1 MKPLIRLNGIKK
13 TVGSEQILKGID
25 LEVYEGEFVS
35 IIGASGSGKSSLLYI
50 LGLLDKPT
58 EGDVFFE
65 DEKIDYSKDK
75 RLSYLR
81 NSKLG
86 FVFQFHYL
94 VQELSLLDNVI
105 LPAIKKGVPIKEAR
119 ERAMVLLERLGLKGK
134 ENRKPYEISGG
145 EMQRTAIARALIN
158 QPKVLL
164 ADEPTGNL
172 DSTNTQRVMDIF
184 KEINKS
190 QTTIV
195 MVTHEIDLARQTK
208 RIVELRDGSVIK
220 QEYLQPFSP
229 GPET

>member
-1 MKPLIRLNGIKK
+1 MKPLIRLSGIKK

-50 LGLLDKPT
+50 MGLLDKPT
-58 EGDVFFE
+58 EGEVFFE
-65 DEKIDYSKDK
+65 GEKIDYSNDK

-81 NSKLG
+81 NSKIG

-172 DSTNTQRVMDIF
+172 DSINTQKVMDIF

-195 MVTHEIDLARQTK
+195 MVTHEIDLAKQTK
-208 RIVELRDGSVIK
+208 RIVELRDGSVIRE
-220 QEYLQPFSP
+220 EYLQPFSP

>member
-1 MKPLIRLNGIKK
+1 MKPLIRLSGIKK

-35 IIGASGSGKSSLLYI
+35 VIGASGSGKSSLLYI

-58 EGDVFFE
+58 EGEVFFE
-65 DEKIDYSKDK
+65 GEKIDYSNDK

-105 LPAIKKGVPIKEAR
+105 LPAIKKGVPIKEAK

-208 RIVELRDGSVIK
+208 RIVELRDGSVIR
-220 QEYLQPFSP
+220 QEYLQQFSP
-229 GPET
+229 GPGT

>member
-1 MKPLIRLNGIKK
+1 MKPLIRLSGIKK

-25 LEVYEGEFVS
+25 LEIYEGEFVS

-50 LGLLDKPT
+50 MGLLDKPT
-58 EGDVFFE
+58 EGEVFFE
-65 DEKIDYSKDK
+65 GEKIDYSNDK

-81 NSKLG
+81 NSKIG

-105 LPAIKKGVPIKEAR
+105 LPAIKKGMPINEAR

-208 RIVELRDGSVIK
+208 RIVELRDGSVIR

>member
-1 MKPLIRLNGIKK
+1 MKPLIRLKGIKK
-13 TVGSEQILKGID
+13 TVGSEQILKGIN
-25 LEVYEGEFVS
+25 LEIYEGEFVS
-35 IIGASGSGKSSLLYI
+35 IIGASGSGKSSLLYV

-58 EGDVFFE
+58 EGEVFFE
-65 DEKIDYSKDK
+65 GEKIDYSNDK

-81 NSKLG
+81 NSKIG

-94 VQELSLLDNVI
+94 VQELSILDNVI

-158 QPKVLL
+158 KPKVLL

-172 DSTNTQRVMDIF
+172 DSTNTQKVMDIF

-195 MVTHEIDLARQTK
+195 MVTHEIDLAKQTK
-208 RIVELRDGSVIK
+208 RIVELRDGSVIRE
-220 QEYLQPFSP
+220 EYLQPFSP

>member
-1 MKPLIRLNGIKK
+1 MRPLIRLSGIKK

-58 EGDVFFE
+58 EGEVFFE
-65 DEKIDYSKDK
+65 GEKIDYSKDK
-75 RLSYLR
+75 GLSYLR
-81 NSKLG
+81 NSKIG

-134 ENRKPYEISGG
+134 EKRKPYEISGG
-145 EMQRTAIARALIN
+145 EMQRTAVARALIN
-158 QPKVLL
+158 QPQILL

-195 MVTHEIDLARQTK
+195 MVTHEIDLARQTR
-208 RIVELRDGSVIK
+208 RIVELRDGSVIR
-220 QEYLQPFSP
+220 QEYLQQFSP
-229 GPET
+229 GPGT

>member
-1 MKPLIRLNGIKK
+1 MKPLIKLSGIKK

-58 EGDVFFE
+58 EGEVFFE

-208 RIVELRDGSVIK
+208 RIVELRDGSVIRE
-220 QEYLQPFSP
+220 EYLQQFSP

>member
-1 MKPLIRLNGIKK
+1 MKPLIRLSGIKK

-25 LEVYEGEFVS
+25 LEIYEGEFVS

-50 LGLLDKPT
+50 MGLLDKPT
-58 EGDVFFE
+58 EGEVFFE
-65 DEKIDYSKDK
+65 GEKIDYSNDK

-81 NSKLG
+81 NSKIG

-172 DSTNTQRVMDIF
+172 DSTNTQKVMDIF
-184 KEINKS
+184 KEINKN

-195 MVTHEIDLARQTK
+195 MVTHEMDLARQTS
-208 RIVELRDGSVIK
+208 RIVELRDGSVIRE
-220 QEYLQPFSP
+220 EYLQPFSP

>member
-25 LEVYEGEFVS
+25 LEIYEGDFVS

-58 EGDVFFE
+58 EGEVFFE
-65 DEKIDYSKDK
+65 GEKIDYSNDK

-81 NSKLG
+81 NSKIG

-172 DSTNTQRVMDIF
+172 DSTNTQKVMDIF

-195 MVTHEIDLARQTK
+195 MVTHEIDLARQTR
-208 RIVELRDGSVIK
+208 RIVELRDGSVIRE
-220 QEYLQPFSP
+220 EYLQQFSP

>member
-1 MKPLIRLNGIKK
+1 MKPLIKLIGIKK

-25 LEVYEGEFVS
+25 LEIYEGEFVS

-119 ERAMVLLERLGLKGK
+119 ERAMVLLEKLGLKGK

-208 RIVELRDGSVIK
+208 RIVELRDGSVIR
-220 QEYLQPFSP
+220 QEYLQQFSP
-229 GPET
+229 GPGT

>member
-1 MKPLIRLNGIKK
+1 MKPLIRLSGIKK

-25 LEVYEGEFVS
+25 LEIYEGEFVS

-58 EGDVFFE
+58 EGEVFFE
-65 DEKIDYSKDK
+65 DEKIDYSNDK

-94 VQELSLLDNVI
+94 VQELSVLDNVI

-119 ERAMVLLERLGLKGK
+119 ERAIVLLEKLGLKGK
-134 ENRKPYEISGG
+134 ENRKPYQISGG

-208 RIVELRDGSVIK
+208 RIVELRDGSVIRE
-220 QEYLQPFSP
+220 EYLQQFSSGP
-229 GPET
+229 GT

>member
-1 MKPLIRLNGIKK
+1 MKPLIRLSGIKK

-58 EGDVFFE
+58 EGEVFFE

-172 DSTNTQRVMDIF
+172 DSTNTQRVLDIF

-208 RIVELRDGSVIK
+208 RIVELKDGSVIRE
-220 QEYLQPFSP
+220 EYLQQFSP
-229 GPET
+229 GPGT

>member
-1 MKPLIRLNGIKK
+1 MKPLIRLKGIKK
-13 TVGSEQILKGID
+13 TVGSEQILKGIN
-25 LEVYEGEFVS
+25 LEIYEGEFVS
-35 IIGASGSGKSSLLYI
+35 IIGASGSGKSSLLYV

-58 EGDVFFE
+58 EGEVFFE
-65 DEKIDYSKDK
+65 GEKIDYSNDK

-81 NSKLG
+81 NSKIG

-94 VQELSLLDNVI
+94 VQELSILDNVI

-172 DSTNTQRVMDIF
+172 DSTNTQKVMDIF

-195 MVTHEIDLARQTK
+195 MVTHEIDLAKQTK
-208 RIVELRDGSVIK
+208 RIVELRDGSVIRE
-220 QEYLQPFSP
+220 EYLQPFSP

>member
-1 MKPLIRLNGIKK
+1 MKPLIRLSGIKK

-58 EGDVFFE
+58 EGEVFFE
-65 DEKIDYSKDK
+65 DEKIDYSNDK

-145 EMQRTAIARALIN
+145 EMQRTAIARSLIN

-220 QEYLQPFSP
+220 QEYLQQFSP
-229 GPET
+229 GPGT

>member
-1 MKPLIRLNGIKK
+1 MKPLIRLSGIKK

-25 LEVYEGEFVS
+25 LEIYEGEFVS

-50 LGLLDKPT
+50 MGLLDKPT
-58 EGDVFFE
+58 KGEVFFE
-65 DEKIDYSKDK
+65 GEKIDYSNDK

-81 NSKLG
+81 NSKIG

-119 ERAMVLLERLGLKGK
+119 EMAMVLLERLGLKGK

-208 RIVELRDGSVIK
+208 RIVELRDGSVIR

-229 GPET
+229 GPGT

>member
-25 LEVYEGEFVS
+25 LEIYEGEFVS

-58 EGDVFFE
+58 EGEVFFE
-65 DEKIDYSKDK
+65 DEKIDYSNDK

-81 NSKLG
+81 NSKIG

-105 LPAIKKGVPIKEAR
+105 LPAIKKGVPVKEAR

-172 DSTNTQRVMDIF
+172 DSTNTQKVMDIF

-208 RIVELRDGSVIK
+208 RIVELRDGSVIRE
-220 QEYLQPFSP
+220 EYLQQFSQ
-229 GPET
+229 GLET

>member
-1 MKPLIRLNGIKK
+1 MKPLIRLSGIKK
-13 TVGSEQILKGID
+13 TVGSEQILKGIN
-25 LEVYEGEFVS
+25 LEIYEGEFVS

-50 LGLLDKPT
+50 MGLLDKPT
-58 EGDVFFE
+58 EGEVFFE

-119 ERAMVLLERLGLKGK
+119 ERAMALLERLGLKGK

-208 RIVELRDGSVIK
+208 RIVELKDGSVIK
-220 QEYLQPFSP
+220 QEYLQQFSP
-229 GPET
+229 GPGT

>member
-1 MKPLIRLNGIKK
+1 MKPLIRLSGIKK

-50 LGLLDKPT
+50 MGLLDKPT
-58 EGDVFFE
+58 EGEVFFE
-65 DEKIDYSKDK
+65 GEKIDYSNDK

-81 NSKLG
+81 NSKIG

-195 MVTHEIDLARQTK
+195 MVTHEIDLARQTQ
-208 RIVELRDGSVIK
+208 RIVELKDGSVIK

-229 GPET
+229 GHGT

>member
-1 MKPLIRLNGIKK
+1 MKPLIRLSGIKK

-25 LEVYEGEFVS
+25 LEIYEGEFVS

-58 EGDVFFE
+58 EGEVFFE
-65 DEKIDYSKDK
+65 GEKIDYSNDK

-105 LPAIKKGVPIKEAR
+105 LPAIKKGMPIKEAR

-145 EMQRTAIARALIN
+145 EMQRTAIARSLIN

-220 QEYLQPFSP
+220 QEYLQQFSP
-229 GPET
+229 GPGT

>member
-1 MKPLIRLNGIKK
+1 MKPLIRLIGIKK

-58 EGDVFFE
+58 EGEVLFE
-65 DEKIDYSKDK
+65 DEKIDYSNDK

-81 NSKLG
+81 NSKIG

-220 QEYLQPFSP
+220 QEYLQQFSP
-229 GPET
+229 GPGT

>member
-1 MKPLIRLNGIKK
+1 MKPLIRLSGIKK

-25 LEVYEGEFVS
+25 LEIYEGEFVS

-58 EGDVFFE
+58 EGEVFFE
-65 DEKIDYSKDK
+65 DEKIDYSNDK

-81 NSKLG
+81 NSKIG

-145 EMQRTAIARALIN
+145 EMQRTAIARALMN

-172 DSTNTQRVMDIF
+172 DSTNTQKVMDVF

-195 MVTHEIDLARQTK
+195 MVTHEIDLARQTR
-208 RIVELRDGSVIK
+208 RIVELKDGSVIR
-220 QEYLQPFSP
+220 QEYLPIDTQKF
-229 GPET
+229 

>member
-1 MKPLIRLNGIKK
+1 MKPLIKLSGIKK

-25 LEVYEGEFVS
+25 LEIYEGEFVS

-58 EGDVFFE
+58 EGEVFFE

-208 RIVELRDGSVIK
+208 RIVELKDGSVIK
-220 QEYLQPFSP
+220 KEYLQPFSP

>member
-1 MKPLIRLNGIKK
+1 MKPLIRLSGIKK

-58 EGDVFFE
+58 EGEVFFE
-65 DEKIDYSKDK
+65 GEKIDYSNDK

-119 ERAMVLLERLGLKGK
+119 ERAMVLLEKLGLKGK

-195 MVTHEIDLARQTK
+195 MVTHEIDLAKQTK
-208 RIVELRDGSVIK
+208 RIVELRDGSVIR
-220 QEYLQPFSP
+220 QEYLQQFSP
-229 GPET
+229 GPGT

>member
-1 MKPLIRLNGIKK
+1 MKPLIKLSGIKK

-25 LEVYEGEFVS
+25 LEIYEGEFVS

-58 EGDVFFE
+58 EGEVFFE
-65 DEKIDYSKDK
+65 DEKIDYSNDK

-145 EMQRTAIARALIN
+145 EMQRTAIARSLIN

-208 RIVELRDGSVIK
+208 RIVELRDGSVIR

>member
-1 MKPLIRLNGIKK
+1 MKPLIRLSGIEK

-50 LGLLDKPT
+50 MGLLDKPT
-58 EGDVFFE
+58 EGEVFFE
-65 DEKIDYSKDK
+65 DEKIDYSNDK

-81 NSKLG
+81 NSKIG

>member
-25 LEVYEGEFVS
+25 LEIYEGEFVS

-58 EGDVFFE
+58 EGEVFFE
-65 DEKIDYSKDK
+65 GEKIDYSNDK

-81 NSKLG
+81 NSKIG

-172 DSTNTQRVMDIF
+172 DSTNTQKVMDIF

-208 RIVELRDGSVIK
+208 RIVELRDGTVIRE
-220 QEYLQPFSP
+220 EYLQQFSL
-229 GPET
+229 GLGT

>member
-1 MKPLIRLNGIKK
+1 MKPLIKLSGIRK

-58 EGDVFFE
+58 EGEVFFE

-208 RIVELRDGSVIK
+208 RIVELRDGSVIR

-229 GPET
+229 GPGT

>member
-1 MKPLIRLNGIKK
+1 MKPLIRLSGIKK

-58 EGDVFFE
+58 EGEVFFE
-65 DEKIDYSKDK
+65 DEKIDYSNDK

-94 VQELSLLDNVI
+94 MQELSLLDNVI

-172 DSTNTQRVMDIF
+172 DSTNTQKVMDIF

-208 RIVELRDGSVIK
+208 RIVELRDGSVIR
-220 QEYLQPFSP
+220 QEYLQQFSP
-229 GPET
+229 GPGT

>member
-1 MKPLIRLNGIKK
+1 MKPLIRLSGIIK

-25 LEVYEGEFVS
+25 LEIYEGEFVS

-50 LGLLDKPT
+50 MGLLDKPT
-58 EGDVFFE
+58 EGEVFFE
-65 DEKIDYSKDK
+65 GEKIDYSNDK

-81 NSKLG
+81 NSKIG

-105 LPAIKKGVPIKEAR
+105 LPAIKKGMPINEAR

-208 RIVELRDGSVIK
+208 RIVELRDGSVIR

-229 GPET
+229 GPGT

>member
-1 MKPLIRLNGIKK
+1 MKPLIRLSGIKK

-25 LEVYEGEFVS
+25 LEIYEGEFVS

-58 EGDVFFE
+58 EGEVFFE
-65 DEKIDYSKDK
+65 GEKIDYSNDK

-81 NSKLG
+81 NSKIG

-119 ERAMVLLERLGLKGK
+119 ERAMLLLERLGLKGK

-172 DSTNTQRVMDIF
+172 DSTNTQKVMDIF

-195 MVTHEIDLARQTK
+195 MVTHEIDLAKQTK
-208 RIVELRDGSVIK
+208 RIVELRDGSVIR
-220 QEYLQPFSP
+220 QEYLQQFSP
-229 GPET
+229 GPGT

>member
-1 MKPLIRLNGIKK
+1 MKPLIKLSGIKK

-58 EGDVFFE
+58 EGEVFFE
-65 DEKIDYSKDK
+65 GEKIDYSNDK

-184 KEINKS
+184 KDINKS

-208 RIVELRDGSVIK
+208 RIVELRDGSVIR
-220 QEYLQPFSP
+220 QEYLQQFSP
-229 GPET
+229 GPGT

>member
-1 MKPLIRLNGIKK
+1 MKPLIRLSWIKK

-25 LEVYEGEFVS
+25 LEIYEGEFVS

-58 EGDVFFE
+58 EGEVFFE
-65 DEKIDYSKDK
+65 GEKIDYSNDK

-81 NSKLG
+81 NSKIG

-172 DSTNTQRVMDIF
+172 DSTNTQKVMDIF

-208 RIVELRDGSVIK
+208 RIVELRDGSVIRE
-220 QEYLQPFSP
+220 EYLQPFSP
-229 GPET
+229 GPGT

>member
-1 MKPLIRLNGIKK
+1 MKPLIRLSGIKK

-25 LEVYEGEFVS
+25 LEIYEGEFVS

-58 EGDVFFE
+58 EGEVFFE
-65 DEKIDYSKDK
+65 DEKIDYSNYK

-81 NSKLG
+81 NSKIG

-119 ERAMVLLERLGLKGK
+119 ERAIVLLERLGLKGK

>member
-1 MKPLIRLNGIKK
+1 MKPLIRLSGIKK

-25 LEVYEGEFVS
+25 LEIYEGEFVS

-58 EGDVFFE
+58 EGEVFFE

-119 ERAMVLLERLGLKGK
+119 ERAMALLERLGLKGK

-172 DSTNTQRVMDIF
+172 DSTNTQKVMDIF

-208 RIVELRDGSVIK
+208 RIVELKDGSVIK
-220 QEYLQPFSP
+220 QEYLQQFSP
-229 GPET
+229 GPGT

>member
-1 MKPLIRLNGIKK
+1 MKPLIRLSGIKK
-13 TVGSEQILKGID
+13 TVGSEQILKGIN
-25 LEVYEGEFVS
+25 LEIYEGEFVS

-50 LGLLDKPT
+50 MGLLDKPT
-58 EGDVFFE
+58 EGEVFFE
-65 DEKIDYSKDK
+65 GEKIDYSNDK

-81 NSKLG
+81 NSKIG

-172 DSTNTQRVMDIF
+172 DSTNTQKVMDIF

-208 RIVELRDGSVIK
+208 RIVELRDGSVIRE
-220 QEYLQPFSP
+220 EYLQRFSP
-229 GPET
+229 GPGT